1 MTDALLIGPEAIRD
15 ALKTLPLAPGVY
27 RMLNAKGDILYV
39 GKAKH
44 LKNRVAS
51 YVSSSGQATKTIL
64 MVAQVARVEWTV
76 TKNPAEALLL
86 EANLVKKHRPRYN
99 ILLKDDKSFPYL
111 LFSAHAYPRI
121 HKHRGAREK
130 GAEVFGPFASVGAL
144 NYTLTLLQRV
154 FLLRPCADTIFKN
167 RSRPCLQ
174 YQIKRCSAP
183 CVKYVSEEQ
192 YASQLSLARDFLQG
206 KSRAVQE
213 ALAAEMKRA
222 SDDMD
227 YEHAAHL
234 RDRIKALTQVQQEQG
249 LRAAGL
255 EDADLFA
262 LHHVGGRSTVAVYFF
277 RQGMHYGSQSFHP
290 THSEDADH
298 AAVMEAFLGQFYAS
312 HIPPKELLVSHEPSE
327 CVLLAEALSLNVPYK
342 VQIRTPQRGA
352 KSELMTQ
359 AMTQATAAH
368 ERAIIEAASVAQHL
382 DALRDLLTLPRPPQR
397 IEIFDN
403 SHIMGTHQ
411 LGAMVVAC
419 EGVFKKSAYRTFN
432 RKSDDTIAG
441 DDLGMMREMMRRR
454 FRGIAKNP
462 SPSRGEDGG
471 EGVSDLP
478 ELLLI
483 DGGPTQLGVVR
494 EVLAE
499 LGLSEICTV
508 AVSKSPDRN
517 AGREWFHREGLAPF
531 QLPVGDP
538 LLHYL
543 QRLRDEAHRFAIGAH
558 RKRRSAAISKSA
570 LDDIPGIGPA
580 RKKALLHHFGS
591 RSGVESATLAELRK
605 VEGLNAKT
613 AEIVYGYFH
622 SA

>member
-1 MTDALLIGPEAIRD
+1 MTDSPLIGPDAIRD
-15 ALKTLPLAPGVY
+15 ALKTMPLAPGVY

-39 GKAKH
+39 GKAKQ
-44 LKNRVAS
+44 LRNRVSNYAS
-51 YVSSSGQATKTIL
+51 PSGQSYRIMR
-64 MVAQVARVEWTV
+64 MVSQVVRVEWTV
-76 TKNPAEALLL
+76 TASEAEALLV
-86 EANLVKKHRPRYN
+86 EANLIKQHKPRYN

-111 LFSAHAYPRI
+111 MFSAHAYPRI
-121 HKHRGAREK
+121 VKHRGATDK
-130 GAEVFGPFASVGAL
+130 KAEVFGPFASVGAL
-144 NYTLTLLQRV
+144 NSTLALLQRV
-154 FLLRPCADTIFKN
+154 FLLRPCADTVFKN

-183 CVKYVSEEQ
+183 CVKYVSEAQ
-192 YASQLSLARDFLQG
+192 YAGQLSLARDFLQG
-206 KSRAVQE
+206 KSRSVQQ
-213 ALAAEMKRA
+213 ALADEMQSA
-222 SDDMD
+222 SDAMQ
-227 YEHAAHL
+227 YERAAEL
-234 RDRIKALTQVQQEQG
+234 RDRIKALTQVVQEHG
-249 LRAAGL
+249 LRASGL
-255 EDADLFA
+255 VDADLIA
-262 LHHVGGRSTVAVYFF
+262 LYRANGRSAVAVFFF
-277 RQGMHYGSQSFHP
+277 RQGLHFGSQSFHP
-290 THSEDADH
+290 THDEDVDDAG
-298 AAVMEAFLGQFYAS
+298 VMEAFLGQFYHS
-312 HIPPKELLVSHEPSE
+312 RTPPKEILLSHAPANAP
-327 CVLLAEALSLNVPYK
+327 LLIDALSLRVPYK
-342 VQIRTPQRGA
+342 VQLRLPQRGDKLA
-352 KSELMTQ
+352 LMTQ
-359 AMTQATAAH
+359 ALAQAKAAQ
-368 ERAIIEAASVAQHL
+368 ERAMIEAASVTTHL
-382 DALRDLLTLPRPPQR
+382 EALRDLLGLPRPPQR

-432 RKSDDTIAG
+432 RKNEDTIAG

-454 FRGIAKNP
+454 FRGFKREEMDAGDI
-462 SPSRGEDGG
+462 
-471 EGVSDLP
+471 P

-483 DGGPTQLGVVR
+483 DGGPTQLSAVR

-508 AVSKSPDRN
+508 AVSKGPDRN
-517 AGREWFHREGLAPF
+517 AGREWFHREGLEPF

-558 RKRRSAAISKSA
+558 RKRRSATISKSA

-591 RSGVESATLAELRK
+591 RSGVEHATLAELKK

-613 AEIVYGYFH
+613 AELVYGYFH